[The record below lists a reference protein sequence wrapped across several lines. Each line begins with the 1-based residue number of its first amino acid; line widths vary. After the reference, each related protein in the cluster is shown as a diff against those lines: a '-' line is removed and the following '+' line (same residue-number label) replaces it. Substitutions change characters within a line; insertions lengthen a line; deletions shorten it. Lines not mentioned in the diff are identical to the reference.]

1 MKKVFL
7 LIAVSGMMFTSCKK
21 CKDCEQK
28 YEFINGALGADFQ
41 QLAEDLGYATYEEYM
56 NAQIQVSNNEYCDDD
71 LDQIE
76 DFEVKSDM
84 DFDGTFDYRVYYDCK

>member
-7 LIAVSGMMFTSCKK
+7 LIAVAGMMFTSCKK

-41 QLAEDLGYATYEEYM
+41 EMAELAGYATYEDYM
-56 NAQIQVSNNEYCDDD
+56 NAQIQVSNTEYCGDD
-71 LDQIE
+71 LDTME
-76 DFEVKSDM
+76 DTEMTYDM
-84 DFDGTFDYRVYYDCK
+84 DVDGTTDYRVYYECK